1 MPGETN
7 DDTAGERWSLRG
19 VPKAYQQAIT
29 EAAMR
34 DKMTAGAWVCRAADV
49 ALRAE
54 REPRALVTIDPPG
67 APDTQDGAGLNVF
80 DVIDAAIRLAEA
92 PSVPARFRARANRV
106 LLNALPAPSRR
117 AAGPALRLVVNEDP
131 A

>member
-1 MPGETN
+1 MSDEF
-7 DDTAGERWSLRG
+7 AGERWHVRG
-19 VPKAYQQAIT
+19 VPKRYQTAISD
-29 EAAMR
+29 AAAR
-34 DKMTAGAWVCRAADV
+34 ENISVAVWICRAADA

-67 APDTQDGAGLNVF
+67 APDSQDGAGLNVF
-80 DVIDAAIRLAEA
+80 DVIDAAIRLADA